1 MLSLSLLREH
11 CKFIR
16 LFLTRREVNLASE
29 LCNQHC
35 TMIRERPWNTWVEQ
49 KRDYQCITLFFSFFL
64 SYPRKHIPVFT
75 SWVIGSNTPTRTPGR
90 YSCMLPWRHTA
101 GAYQPV
107 HIVVIGNNLTNAWTL
122 LVDCSKGHHTT
133 STTLQ
138 DCEVRIVNN
147 AATFEWL

>member
-35 TMIRERPWNTWVEQ
+35 TMIRERPWNTLSGTK
-49 KRDYQCITLFFSFFL
+49 KRLSMYHSLLFFLFL
-64 SYPRKHIPVFT
+64 
-75 SWVIGSNTPTRTPGR
+75 VILVSTFQCLQAELLVVIHP
-90 YSCMLPWRHTA
+90 HTHPA
-101 GAYQPV
+101 GTLACYHGDTLLEPIN
-107 HIVVIGNNLTNAWTL
+107 IVVIGNNLTNAWTL

-138 DCEVRIVNN
+138 DCEVCIVNN